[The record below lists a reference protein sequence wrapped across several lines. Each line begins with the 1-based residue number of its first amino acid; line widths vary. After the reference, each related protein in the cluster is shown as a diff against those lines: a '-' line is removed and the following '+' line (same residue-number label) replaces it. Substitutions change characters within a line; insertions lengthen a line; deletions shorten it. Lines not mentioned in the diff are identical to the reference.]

1 MKNIFI
7 SHKLFGNLIIRNVY
21 EFYDEPRLF
30 SVANTVA
37 SIYLVYWIGDSKN
50 SSDWFIIPISPD
62 RLEMLERK
70 RIDIYSALTEQEQ
83 SFFYTAN
90 ISFEE
95 KPVCIKTKEL
105 QDVYD
110 IALPRKGLYISS
122 VVPML
127 ASGCLGQPFEYSTHE
142 IHVEKSAKKSIL
154 GLNHVSSIF
163 DAFDVFY
170 QHMMKAHDIK
180 DKIRPVAA
188 RPGSFILSFQA
199 EKLADFE
206 PILNRFYNLILN
218 RKDIKRF
225 MVENGL
231 DFQSF
236 FYLLNSVIETG
247 TNFELKNTNTNEVI
261 FDLTKSAA
269 EFYLKD
275 IRRSASTSVSGE
287 QVPQADMLET
297 VFKVVEKKWSDN
309 SLDTVNTGLSE
320 RHIYYYLHAS
330 KILGFIDQ
338 YRNIT
343 VSGQQLIE
351 ADDNTKLKIA
361 AKNFE
366 QSHCCWAWI
375 QWAEVNNLSELDPDS
390 AEQFL
395 KEQCFTLSSKTL
407 TRRSRTL
414 RSWCLELKKH
424 YITY

>member
-7 SHKLFGNLIIRNVY
+7 SHRLFGNLAIHNVY

-30 SVANTVA
+30 SVKNEVS
-37 SIYLVYWIGDSKN
+37 SIYLVYWIGDSKD

-62 RLEMLERK
+62 RLELLERK
-70 RIDIYSALTEQEQ
+70 RIDIYSVLTEQEQ
-83 SFFYTAN
+83 SFFYTAK
-90 ISFEE
+90 IFFEE
-95 KPVCIKTKEL
+95 SPISVEIKDV
-105 QDVYD
+105 QDIYD
-110 IALPRKGLYISS
+110 IALPRKGLDISS

-127 ASGCLGQPFEYSTHE
+127 ANGCLGKPLEYSTHE

-154 GLNHVSSIF
+154 DLNHVSNIF
-163 DAFDVFY
+163 DAFGVFY
-170 QHMMKAHDIK
+170 QHMIKAHDVK

-188 RPGSFILSFQA
+188 RPGSFILSFQS

-218 RKDIKRF
+218 RKDIKGF

-247 TNFELKNTNTNEVI
+247 TNFELKNTNTDEVI

-269 EFYLKD
+269 EFYLNGMRK
-275 IRRSASTSVSGE
+275 SASTSVSGE
-287 QVPQADMLET
+287 QVPQADTLET
-297 VFKVVEKKWSDN
+297 IFKVVEKKWSDGV
-309 SLDTVNTGLSE
+309 LDITNTGLSE

-330 KILGFIDQ
+330 RILGFIDH
-338 YRNIT
+338 YRNVT

-351 ADDNTKLKIA
+351 ADDDTKLKIA

-366 QSHCCWAWI
+366 RSHCGWAWI
-375 QWAEVNNLSELDPDS
+375 QWAEVSNLSELDPNS
-390 AEQFL
+390 AESFL
-395 KEQCFTLSSKTL
+395 KEQCFTLSNKTL
-407 TRRSRTL
+407 LRRARTL
-414 RSWCLELKKH
+414 RHWCSELKGH
-424 YITY
+424 YTSY

>member
-7 SHKLFGNLIIRNVY
+7 SHKLFGNLVIRNVY

-30 SVANTVA
+30 SVTNEVA
-37 SIYLVYWIGDSKN
+37 SIYIVYWIGDSTD
-50 SSDWFIIPISPD
+50 SSNWFIIPISPD

-70 RIDIYSALTEQEQ
+70 RIDIYSVLTEQEQ

-90 ISFEE
+90 IYFDECSVSIE
-95 KPVCIKTKEL
+95 TKDA

-110 IALPRKGLYISS
+110 IALPKKGLGISS

-127 ASGCLGQPFEYSTHE
+127 VNGGLGNPIEYSTHE

-154 GLNHVSSIF
+154 DLNHVSSIF
-163 DAFDVFY
+163 DSFDVFY
-170 QHMMKAHDIK
+170 QHMIKAHDFK

-206 PILNRFYNLILN
+206 PILNRLYNLILN
-218 RKDIKRF
+218 RKDIKKF
-225 MVENGL
+225 MMENGL

-247 TNFELKNTNTNEVI
+247 TNFELKNTNTDEVI

-269 EFYLKD
+269 EFYLND
-275 IRRSASTSVSGE
+275 IRRSAATSVSGE
-287 QVPQADMLET
+287 QVPQADILKT
-297 VFKVVEKKWSDN
+297 IFKIIEIKWSDN
-309 SLDTVNTGLSE
+309 SLDTTNTGLSE

-330 KILGFIDQ
+330 RILGFIDQ
-338 YRNIT
+338 HRNVT

-375 QWAEVNNLSELDPDS
+375 QWAEVNNLSELDPCS

-407 TRRSRTL
+407 ARRARTL
-414 RSWCLELKKH
+414 KNWCLELKKH
-424 YITY
+424 YIAY